1 MTQALHALRIGW
13 MSHHVEGVEP
23 LKTVLAAGFSIQA
36 IITLQEDLI
45 AKKSGAADFAGIAAE
60 HDVLLH
66 HVRNA
71 NDQASVELLND
82 LNLDVLFVIGWSQI
96 LHTPAL
102 QSAKL
107 GCFGAHAS
115 LLPTDRGSAP
125 INWALIK
132 GKTQTGNTLMRLSEE
147 LDAGD
152 IVAQQPIPI
161 SLFDNVATLYD
172 RVAETNC
179 DMILELLQNLA
190 TGNPLKVR
198 QQSDNGSP
206 LLPRRR
212 PEHGVLDWAQPAHK
226 VYDFIRAL
234 TRPYPGAFSAVSGS
248 RTVIW
253 RSALLPITGLLAE
266 PGTVLGPMVS
276 DSLDAC
282 GLAVACSEGAV
293 VLLEIED
300 ADGKVW
306 LGSELAQSGVTIFT
320 DPQELDE

>member
-1 MTQALHALRIGW
+1 MTQALKALRIGW
-13 MSHHVEGVEP
+13 MSHHVEGVKP
-23 LKTVLAAGFSIQA
+23 LKAILTAGFSIQA
-36 IITLQEDLI
+36 IITLQDDLM
-45 AKKSGAADFAGIAAE
+45 ARKSGAADFTGIAAK
-60 HDVLLH
+60 HGVLLH

-71 NDQASVELLND
+71 NDPTSIELLND

-102 QSAKL
+102 RSAKL

-115 LLPTDRGSAP
+115 LLPANRGSAP

-132 GKTQTGNTLMRLSEE
+132 GESKTGNTLMQLSKEI
-147 LDAGD
+147 DGGD
-152 IVAQQPIPI
+152 ILAQQPIAI
-161 SLFDNVATLYD
+161 SQFDNVATLYD

-179 DMILELLQNLA
+179 EMILELLQDLA
-190 TGNPLKVR
+190 TGKPLKVR
-198 QQSDNGSP
+198 QQSDQGSP

-212 PEHGVLDWAQPAHK
+212 PEHGVLDWEQPSRK

-234 TRPYPGAFSAVSGS
+234 THPYPGAFSVANGARV
-248 RTVIW
+248 VIW
-253 RSALLPITGLLAE
+253 RSALLPVNGLLAE
-266 PGTVLGPMVS
+266 PGTVLGSMVS

-282 GLAVACSEGAV
+282 GLVVACSEGAI

-306 LGSELAQSGVTIFT
+306 SGRKLAQSGISIFT
-320 DPQELDE
+320 DPQELRG